1 MRNTYGIT
9 IPYRKIM
16 RISSLLIC
24 IQLFAAYLFAAHT
37 STAQRISVETDRAT
51 VREVFRQIEKQAN
64 ITFSYQESTLA
75 DVPPLTLRIS
85 NKSLP
90 EALSEIS
97 KQAKL
102 DFKQVGK
109 VIAVSKVKAK
119 PVQTLRPKP
128 QDNTNEKP
136 TVEQQQPIRGKVT
149 DENGEPLQGASVR
162 VQGTQV
168 QTSTDAE
175 GIFTLP
181 PQYNNASLEIS
192 YLGFD
197 TYRVLAKNVE
207 VVKLQKSEASIQER
221 NIAVSTG
228 YQTLP
233 AEPATGSFAKVDNE
247 LFNRQVSTDV
257 ISRLKAIAPS
267 ILFDER
273 GGTPRLTIRGISTIF
288 GNDQPLIVV
297 DGFVYDGDIQ
307 NINPNDVE
315 DIDIL
320 RDAAAA
326 SIWGVRAGNGVVV
339 IKTKRGQTD
348 QPMKI
353 ELNSNVNIGQK
364 PDMFYQSQMTPTDFI
379 DLEIDLF
386 DRGYYN
392 GDINNTTSRPPLSP
406 VVEILALKRS
416 NTITEAEANRQ
427 IDALRNN
434 DVRNDLSRYFYQNS
448 LNQQYNLN
456 MRGGS
461 GKHTYY
467 ISGGYDRNLSS
478 QIGNNYNRLSLNT
491 QQTFTPIKNLDINGR
506 FSYMQSNSSLN
517 RTVDEIK
524 LGARNIY
531 PYASLIDDEGNHL
544 PIANKYRMLYVQN
557 AENLGLL
564 NWQYVPLDEL
574 NNRNNQNTLV
584 ENRFAANVKYTF
596 IKGLA
601 AEASY
606 QYLRQSGNGRNE
618 QNMESFFT
626 RDLINSYTSIFSNR
640 IKRNIPEGAIL
651 DFSNSVLNSQTGRA
665 AITYNGEVA
674 AKHEIAAIAGFEVR
688 EVTSKGNR
696 SRLYG
701 YDELTGTSLAINY
714 DSLYRTLPANTLIR
728 IPLSEGVSN
737 ILDRFRSF
745 FANASYTYNNKY
757 TVSGSARID
766 QSNLFGVSTNLKSV
780 PLWSAGLKYSI
791 DKEEFYKVDWLPM
804 LKVRATYGY
813 NGNLDNTVTAYTTA
827 GTTTTAFTGQRA
839 AVLRN
844 PPNTNLRWERSAM
857 FNAAIDFGLKNN
869 RLSGSVEYFTRKG
882 TDLIGNGPLNSITGF
897 TAFKGNVASMKGK
910 GVDIILNS
918 INILKPI
925 KWSTTFMYSYAA
937 DEITDYQI
945 KPNLALYYSD
955 ASVGRYN
962 FDYSPVEGKPLFNLF
977 SNRWAGLNPDTGDP
991 QGYLDGEVSTNY
1003 AAMSTA
1009 ASNAPLDLLVYSGTV
1024 LPPSFGA
1031 IRNIFDY
1038 KQFSLSF
1045 NVSFR
1050 YGHVF
1055 RRNGIN
1061 YTSLLSYYQTHAEFA
1076 DRWQNPG
1083 DELQTNIP
1091 SMVYPANSN
1100 RDIFYGRSEIRIE
1113 KGDHIRL
1120 QDINLSYTFRP
1131 VHLSTIKGISAFV
1144 YANNVGILWKATEV
1158 DIDPD
1163 YPTMKLPL
1171 TTAIGFRANL

>member
-1 MRNTYGIT
+1 MNKYFHVYGNSSALCATRYLTDKKNQHFIRIMKLIVLFIT
-9 IPYRKIM
+9 LFVIQVSGSVSAQQITLNVKDATLDDVMSEIRKQSEHNFVYRPQAREKAK
-16 RISSLLIC
+16 RVTVNIS
-24 IQLFAAYLFAAHT
+24 
-37 STAQRISVETDRAT
+37 
-51 VREVFRQIEKQAN
+51 KK
-64 ITFSYQESTLA
+64 
-75 DVPPLTLRIS
+75 PL
-85 NKSLP
+85 K
-90 EALSEIS
+90 EALDIIFQEQEITYT
-97 KQAKL
+97 
-102 DFKQVGK
+102 
-109 VIAVSKVKAK
+109 I
-119 PVQTLRPKP
+119 
-128 QDNTNEKP
+128 NEKSIVLSVKE
-136 TVEQQQPIRGKVT
+136 TAKANTTQQPIRGRVT
-149 DENGEPLQGASVR
+149 DESGEPLIGATITVR
-162 VQGTQV
+162 GTQV
-168 QTSTDAE
+168 QATTDAN
-175 GIFTLP
+175 GVFTLP
-181 PQYNNASLEIS
+181 SRYYNSSLDIAYIGYATAQVQAKNATNIRLLKVDASLQ
-192 YLGFD
+192 
-197 TYRVLAKNVE
+197 E
-207 VVKLQKSEASIQER
+207 VSVV
-221 NIAVSTG
+221 VSTG

-233 AEPATGSFAKVDNE
+233 AERATGSFAKVDNE

-273 GGTPRLTIRGISTIF
+273 GGTPRLTIRGLSTIF
-288 GNDQPLIVV
+288 GNDQPLIVL
-297 DGFVYDGDIQ
+297 DGFVYDGDLQ

-348 QPMKI
+348 QPIQI
-353 ELNSNVNIGQK
+353 ELSSNVNIGQK

-392 GDINNTTSRPPLSP
+392 GEINNITTRPPLSP

-416 NTITEAEANRQ
+416 GTISETEASNQ

-434 DVRNDLSRYFYQNS
+434 DIRNDISRYFYQNS
-448 LNQQYNLN
+448 ANQQYNLN

-461 GKHTYY
+461 GRHTYY
-467 ISGGYDRNLSS
+467 ISGGYDRNSAA
-478 QIGNNYNRLSLNT
+478 QIGNKYDRISLNT
-491 QQTFTPIKNLDINGR
+491 QQTFSPIKNLDINGR
-506 FSYMQSNSSLN
+506 FSYTQSNSQVNDAISGMRLSA
-517 RTVDEIK
+517 
-524 LGARNIY
+524 ARSMY
-531 PYASLIDDEGNHL
+531 PYASLIDDDGNHL
-544 PIANKYRMLYVQN
+544 PITHKYRMPYVQN

-574 NNRNNQNTLV
+574 NNRNNRNTLV

-606 QYLRQSGNGRNE
+606 QYQRQSNNGRNE

-626 RDLINSYTSIFSNR
+626 RDLINSYTSIFSNQ
-640 IKRNIPEGAIL
+640 IKRNIREGAIVN
-651 DFSNSVLNSQTGRA
+651 FSNSVLNSQTGRA

-674 AKHEIAAIAGFEVR
+674 TKHEIAAIAGFEVR

-701 YDELTGTSLAINY
+701 YDELTGTSLAVNY
-714 DSLYRTLPANTLIR
+714 DSLYRTLPANSLIR
-728 IPLSEGVSN
+728 IPRSEGVTS

-745 FANASYTYNNKY
+745 FANASYTYDNKY
-757 TVSGSARID
+757 TVSGSARVD

-791 DKEEFYKVDWLPM
+791 DKEDFYRLDWLPV

-827 GTTTTAFTGQRA
+827 GMSSSTFTGQA
-839 AVLRN
+839 SASLRN
-844 PPNTNLRWERSAM
+844 PPNNSLRWEKSAM

-869 RLSGSVEYFTRKG
+869 RLSGSIEYFTRKG
-882 TDLIGNGPLNSITGF
+882 TDLIGNGPLDATTGF
-897 TAFKGNVASMKGK
+897 SRFKGNVASMKGK
-910 GVDIILNS
+910 GIDIIINS
-918 INILKPI
+918 INIDKPF
-925 KWSTTFMYSYAA
+925 KWSTTFMYSRAT

-945 KPNLALYYSD
+945 KPNLTFYYSD
-955 ASVGRYN
+955 ASVGRFN

-991 QGYLDGEVSTNY
+991 QGYLNGEISTNY
-1003 AAMSTA
+1003 AAMSSA
-1009 ASNAPLDLLVYSGTV
+1009 ASNDPQLLLYSGTV
-1024 LPPSFGA
+1024 LPLSFGA
-1031 IRNIFDY
+1031 IRNTIDY
-1038 KQFSLSF
+1038 KGISFSF

-1055 RRNGIN
+1055 RRR
-1061 YTSLLSYYQTHAEFA
+1061 SLSYDALFRYYTTHAEYA

-1083 DELQTNIP
+1083 DELRTNVP
-1091 SMVYPANSN
+1091 SMVYPTNSA
-1100 RDIFYGRSEIRIE
+1100 RDIFYSHSEGTIE
-1113 KGDHIRL
+1113 KGDNIRL
-1120 QDINLSYTFRP
+1120 QDMNLSYTFNTAK
-1131 VHLSTIKGISAFV
+1131 LATIKGVSAFV
-1144 YANNVGILWKATEV
+1144 YANNIGIVWKATKA

-1163 YPTMKLPL
+1163 FPTMKLPL
-1171 TTAIGFRANL
+1171 TIAMGFRANL